1 MVFLKPKILQNGR
14 QINIFFCLKSFKMI
28 DVMIDKNKE

>member
-14 QINIFFCLKSFKMI
+14 QTNIFFCLKSFKLI
-28 DVMIDKNKE
+28 DVLKDKIEE